1 MASVHRYGGREAA
14 EGSSGQAQSTAKQQ
28 QMGKPAAAHP
38 SHPHHLAGATN
49 GEAHQ
54 HAAVEANLFNVI
66 GEIGRLKAIEEELR
80 SRSRT
85 FEDLERLASERDEAR
100 EESDHLA
107 RELESRDAQLSKLK
121 KERERDSKR
130 IKEMEHLLREK
141 DEVQLKADDS
151 FASAME
157 ELMQKQRLLEIK
169 DRECRERNQ
178 AVDLKEKQ
186 LQQQVWAREQRM
198 WELEQ
203 MVAQLQAQ
211 LQKHQEER
219 LQFMEQHQAA
229 AVAAYPP
236 QQTQPQQQTQQQ
248 TQPQPQPQQTQQQQ
262 TSNWNKDLPLLDKD
276 TLISLIKQFV
286 TPGKKGLTD
295 VDRAHFD
302 KFLLPHSWDR
312 NYYSVYGDLNSFVA
326 AFEARQVVVTPM
338 PAQPTRKKGRGKKLN
353 GERS

>member
-1 MASVHRYGGREAA
+1 
-14 EGSSGQAQSTAKQQ
+14 
-28 QMGKPAAAHP
+28 
-38 SHPHHLAGATN
+38 
-49 GEAHQ
+49 
-54 HAAVEANLFNVI
+54 
-66 GEIGRLKAIEEELR
+66 
-80 SRSRT
+80 
-85 FEDLERLASERDEAR
+85 
-100 EESDHLA
+100 
-107 RELESRDAQLSKLK
+107 
-121 KERERDSKR
+121 
-130 IKEMEHLLREK
+130 MEHLLREK

-262 TSNWNKDLPLLDKD
+262 TQQQQTSNWNKDLPLLDKD